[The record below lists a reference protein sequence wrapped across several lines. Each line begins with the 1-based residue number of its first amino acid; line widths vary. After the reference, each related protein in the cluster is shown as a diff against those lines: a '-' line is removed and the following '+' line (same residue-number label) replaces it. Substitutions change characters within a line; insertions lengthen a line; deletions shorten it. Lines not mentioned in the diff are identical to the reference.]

1 MNCVL
6 LTFLIVN
13 ALFWG
18 LFPHTAHCQVVDEV
32 SKLLKLKIEC
42 PEHKVHLLIGLISY
56 VAAVY
61 VAQKDSVSL

>member
-13 ALFWG
+13 AVIWG
-18 LFPHTAHCQVVDEV
+18 LFSHKAHCQVVDEV
-32 SKLLKLKIEC
+32 SKLIKMKIEC

-61 VAQKDSVSL
+61 VAQKDSDSL